1 MQATTRRLAKISII
15 DISGDIDLAS
25 SPLLRA
31 ILLKELKESKPSRL
45 ALNLGAVRYID
56 SSGIASLIEGLK
68 AARDAKIRYVLFS
81 LNNTVRD
88 VMQLSKLT
96 KVFEIVDN
104 EEQATAE

>member
-15 DISGDIDLAS
+15 DISGDIDLSS